1 MSNAEVFEKM
11 DLSTPDLV
19 NENAQKIAQ
28 LFPNCVVESRGSDG
42 AVKHSIDF
50 DALKQELSH
59 DVASDDAQ
67 RYQMTWPGKAESV
80 IEGNAPIDKT
90 LRPSRDESVDFDTTK
105 NLFIEGDNLDALKL
119 LQETYLG
126 KVKMIYIDPPY
137 NTGKDFV
144 YKDNF
149 KAKKADFDEDS
160 DYTDEEGGRLVSNPN
175 SNGRYHS
182 DWLSMIYPRLRLARN
197 LLSDD
202 GVIFISIDE
211 NEVTNLNKLCTEVF
225 GEDNFLENVI
235 WDKGNPKG
243 DAKGFSTQSENICV
257 YAKNIEIF
265 KNEQSFMRPKKN
277 AQKILAKASFI
288 FKKNGS
294 NDIPKDLKDIAKR
307 YELDLDLNIYKKVVT
322 LEDINKDFQKW
333 IKLQDISNGEKA
345 YQYIDN
351 IGQVYREVSMAWPN
365 KKQAPKVYFIPLIH
379 PVTKEECP
387 VPERGWRNPPETMQK
402 LLEENKIIFGVDHT
416 TQPRRKYLLSENMNE
431 TIPNILYFGGSDDKV
446 LKGFSL
452 SFENPKPHE
461 FIKQII
467 SYVLKDSN
475 DIILDFFA
483 GSGTTAHAV
492 MALNAEDGGNRKCI
506 SVQLPEVTDSK
517 GEAYKAGYKTIA
529 EISKER
535 IRRAGKKILADNAE
549 SKEPKDLSNLD
560 TGFRVLKVATGNRLN
575 IKDVPSA
582 ERQEG
587 LFDKIGNIKSDRSGE
602 DLLFGVIL
610 DWGIDLSLPIE
621 TLSIG
626 GKTVYAVYDRTDL
639 EDTYPLLMAC
649 FSDDITDAFTQEIAT
664 HHKPLRMVFKDES
677 FRGNDSAK
685 INTAEIFKTISPT
698 TQVKVI

>member
-19 NENAQKIAQ
+19 HENAQKIAQ
-28 LFPNCVVESRGSDG
+28 LFPNCVVESRASDG
-42 AVKHSIDF
+42 TVKHSIDF
-50 DALKQELSH
+50 DTLKQELSH

-80 IEGNAPIDKT
+80 IAGNAPIDKT

-149 KAKKADFDEDS
+149 KAKKEDFDEDS
-160 DYTDEEGGRLVSNPN
+160 DYTDEEGGRLVSNPE

-197 LLSDD
+197 LLKDD
-202 GVIFISIDE
+202 GVIFISIDD
-211 NEVTNLNKLCTEVF
+211 NEQHNLRKLCDEVF
-225 GEDNFLENVI
+225 GEDNFVSSLYVEMSKTQGMKVASAL
-235 WDKGNPKG
+235 KGNIVKNG
-243 DAKGFSTQSENICV
+243 EIIHV
-257 YAKNIEIF
+257 YAKNKDTLNFINILYVEKEWDSHYSLYYDINN
-265 KNEQSFMRPKKN
+265 KEKTSLLDYIKKN
-277 AQKILAKASFI
+277 YMKFNIKANIKI
-288 FKKNGS
+288 
-294 NDIPKDLKDIAKR
+294 KDIEKEYKNNDAFRKQIH
-307 YELDLDLNIYKKVVT
+307 YISKNIYQDTMCDISLDLNI
-322 LEDINKDFQKW
+322 EQKN
-333 IKLQDISNGEKA
+333 ILSNGE
-345 YQYIDN
+345 YLEYINDN
-351 IGQVYREVSMAWPN
+351 KTYIL
-365 KKQAPKVYFIPLIH
+365 KQTSSGTFRQLIPLSIAIGETDSFSKKYGLRTIRGDWWSGFYQDMMNISKEGD
-379 PVTKEECP
+379 VTFKNGKKP
-387 VPERGWRNPPETMQK
+387 IR
-402 LLEENKIIFGVDHT
+402 LLT
-416 TQPRRKYLLSENMNE
+416 
-431 TIPNILYFGGSDDKV
+431 NILKIATQEDDV
-446 LKGFSL
+446 V
-452 SFENPKPHE
+452 
-461 FIKQII
+461 I
-467 SYVLKDSN
+467 
-475 DIILDFFA
+475 DFFA

-492 MALNAEDGGNRKCI
+492 IALNAEDGGNRKCI

-517 GEAYKAGYKTIA
+517 SEAYKAGYKTIA

-602 DLLFGVIL
+602 DLLFGVML

-626 GKTVYAVYDRTDL
+626 GKTVYAVYDRTDV
-639 EDTYPLLMAC
+639 ENTYPLLMAC

-664 HHKPLRMVFKDES
+664 NHTPMSMVFKDES

-685 INTAEIFKTISPT
+685 INTAEIFKTISPNT
-698 TQVKVI
+698 KVKVI

>member
-50 DALKQELSH
+50 DTLKQELSH

-137 NTGKDFV
+137 NTGNDFV

-149 KAKKADFDEDS
+149 KAKKEDFDEDS
-160 DYTDEEGGRLVSNPN
+160 DYTDEDGGRLVSNPE

-197 LLSDD
+197 LLKDE
-202 GVIFISIDE
+202 GVIFISIDD
-211 NEVTNLNKLCTEVF
+211 NEQANLKKLCDEVF
-225 GEDNFLENVI
+225 GEDNFVGNVI
-235 WDKGNPKG
+235 WEKRYGRSNNAKLMTTSTEHVILYRKSSALNVLREVRTGDHQDGYSNPDNDSRGIWTSVSFVNQVTREARPNLSYTIKNPNTGEKIDHPTSAWKVSKEKYETFSKENRLHWGANG
-243 DAKGFSTQSENICV
+243 DAKYPRIKRFFS
-257 YAKNIEIF
+257 
-265 KNEQSFMRPKKN
+265 
-277 AQKILAKASFI
+277 
-288 FKKNGS
+288 
-294 NDIPKDLKDIAKR
+294 
-307 YELDLDLNIYKKVVT
+307 ELDEGMVPVNFWKYKDAGTVDL
-322 LEDINKDFQKW
+322 
-333 IKLQDISNGEKA
+333 G
-345 YQYIDN
+345 
-351 IGQVYREVSMAWPN
+351 
-365 KKQAPKVYFIPLIH
+365 
-379 PVTKEECP
+379 TKEVKEL
-387 VPERGWRNPPETMQK
+387 M
-402 LLEENKIIFGVDHT
+402 GVDAFT
-416 TQPRRKYLLSENMNE
+416 
-431 TIPNILYFGGSDDKV
+431 F
-446 LKGFSL
+446 
-452 SFENPKPHE
+452 PKPTKL
-461 FIKQII
+461 IKKMLSLFNPEELSQN
-467 SYVLKDSN
+467 KN

-517 GEAYKAGYKTIA
+517 SEAYKAGYKTIA

-602 DLLFGVIL
+602 DLLFGVML

-626 GKTVYAVYDRTDL
+626 GKTVYAVYDRTDV
-639 EDTYPLLMAC
+639 ENTYPLLMAC

-685 INTAEIFKTISPT
+685 INTAEIFKTISPA

>member
-19 NENAQKIAQ
+19 HENAQKIAQ

-160 DYTDEEGGRLVSNPN
+160 DYTDEEGGRLVSNPE

-202 GVIFISIDE
+202 GVIFISIDD
-211 NEVTNLNKLCTEVF
+211 NEQHNLRKLCDEVF
-225 GEDNFLENVI
+225 GEDNFVGCITIQGNPRGRDYGGIARMHDYLFVYRKTFNASLSGIDNKEKKFPYEDADGGFETRELRNRNI
-235 WDKGNPKG
+235 AFNKGNRPNLYYQ
-243 DAKGFSTQSENICV
+243 FYV
-257 YAKNIEIF
+257 
-265 KNEQSFMRPKKN
+265 NES
-277 AQKILAKASFI
+277 S
-288 FKKNGS
+288 S
-294 NDIPKDLKDIAKR
+294 
-307 YELDLDLNIYKKVVT
+307 DLNGFKEISLDKKDGWFELYPKESQGVHTVWRWGK
-322 LEDINKDFQKW
+322 ERAEKYINTVIVGKAMKD
-333 IKLQDISNGEKA
+333 GG
-345 YQYIDN
+345 YQIVDK
-351 IGQVYREVSMAWPN
+351 YRETRQMARSIWADKN
-365 KKQAPKVYFIPLIH
+365 VNTEKGTLLVKELFKGKIFDFPK
-379 PVTKEECP
+379 PVEMIKNTIE
-387 VPERGWRNPPETMQK
+387 MA
-402 LLEENKIIFGVDHT
+402 
-416 TQPRRKYLLSENMNE
+416 TQP
-431 TIPNILYFGGSDDKV
+431 
-446 LKGFSL
+446 
-452 SFENPKPHE
+452 
-461 FIKQII
+461 
-467 SYVLKDSN
+467 N
-475 DIILDFFA
+475 DLILDFFA

-517 GEAYKAGYKTIA
+517 SEAYKAGYKTIA

-535 IRRAGKKILADNAE
+535 LRRAGKKILADNAE

-560 TGFRVLKVATGNRLN
+560 TGFRVLKVAIGNRLN

-602 DLLFGVIL
+602 DLLFGVML

-626 GKTVYAVYDRTDL
+626 DKTVYAVYDRTDL
-639 EDTYPLLMAC
+639 EVTYPLLMAC

-664 HHKPLRMVFKDES
+664 NHKPMRMVFKDES

-685 INTAEIFKTISPT
+685 INTAEIFKTISPA